1 MKINQAIVKGG
12 FYMKHLTAMTIKFVS
27 TLVLLYVI
35 LGLFYGMSFINVFL
49 ITLVLGVMSYLVGD
63 MLILPK
69 TNTIIATIADFG
81 LAFPLLWLL
90 TLNMT
95 YGVRTF
101 GISLIAAIGLT
112 IFEAFF
118 HLYLKNT
125 IIDSHDKVKINR
137 RSLPQLQYSAENAEE
152 FMPVKPDV
160 RSPENEDDNTK
171 QE

>member
-1 MKINQAIVKGG
+1 
-12 FYMKHLTAMTIKFVS
+12 MKHLTAMAIKFVS

-35 LGLFYGMSFINVFL
+35 LGLFFGMSFINVFL
-49 ITLVLGVMSYLVGD
+49 ITLVLGVISYLLGD

-69 TNTIIATIADFG
+69 TNNTIATIADFG
-81 LAFPLLWLL
+81 LAFPLIWLM

-112 IFEAFF
+112 LFEVFF
-118 HLYLKNT
+118 HQYLKRN
-125 IIDSHDKVKINR
+125 IVDSNDDVKINR

-152 FMPVKPDV
+152 FTPVKPDV
-160 RSPENEDDNTK
+160 RSQEEDNTK
-171 QE
+171 E